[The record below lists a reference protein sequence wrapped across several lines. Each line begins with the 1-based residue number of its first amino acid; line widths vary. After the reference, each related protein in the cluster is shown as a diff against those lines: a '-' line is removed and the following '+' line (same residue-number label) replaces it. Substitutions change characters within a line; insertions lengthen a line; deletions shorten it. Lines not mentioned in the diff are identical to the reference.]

1 MGVVGKKNEQEG
13 REQCEGSVCV
23 CVCVWGGGARGKVQC
38 NSLRK
43 FPMHFAHIFLSDLSL
58 LYLLYKLLSFRE
70 SASKKEK
77 P

>member
-1 MGVVGKKNEQEG
+1 MSKRGESSVKE
-13 REQCEGSVCV
+13 VCV
-23 CVCVWGGGARGKVQC
+23 CVCVCGGGGARGKVQC